1 MVKAH
6 SSALYKVKPLTVN
19 LIATGDEDG
28 TVKLWDNRMKTS
40 NRDIS
45 LYVPYVYHSIV
56 SYWFKLLYLI
66 LRFENFQI
74 YNIIKCNFIQ
84 GDDGNASWG
93 SVMESK
99 KFDEF
104 VSDIYFDANVDD
116 KIMVASSGEGN
127 Y

>member
-1 MVKAH
+1 M
-6 SSALYKVKPLTVN
+6 
-19 LIATGDEDG
+19 
-28 TVKLWDNRMKTS
+28 
-40 NRDIS
+40 
-45 LYVPYVYHSIV
+45 
-56 SYWFKLLYLI
+56 I

-74 YNIIKCNFIQ
+74 YNIIKCNFIL

-127 Y
+127 NKNSINSLPI